1 MAITRHRV
9 LQPGDEAPDFSLVDQ
24 NGQRITLSVYHGVR
38 SVVLAFYIR
47 AFTGL

>member
-1 MAITRHRV
+1 MAKTRRV

-24 NGQRITLSVYHGVR
+24 NGRRITLHDFRDVR
-38 SVVLAFYIR
+38 SVVLAFFVK